1 MLHNS
6 VMALWKWLVP
16 ALAVVGLRADTIT
29 LAAGQNYLTIGADD
43 ALTVTTKA
51 ANAQTFERLY
61 AGNGCFYLQVNGT
74 GYVATNATTGALSV
88 TAATTATAEQFQTS
102 PAGSNVN
109 LVARSTS
116 GYVEVTGSTVVAN
129 ASAGNAT
136 AFALAATPDATP
148 QVEVDFANPRQ
159 KIDGFGAADA
169 FYTSWLMAH
178 PNKEQIYALLFGRE
192 TLGASIL
199 RVQNIY
205 AQQQTPTTTPFDPET
220 EEVVAKANEYR
231 GSPITVLMSSWSPP
245 PPLKASGQV
254 NCNGASQTE
263 PGCTLAKANGGGYNY
278 AGFAQYWFDSLNA
291 YASLGVTPDY
301 ISLQN
306 EPDWTPSGYAGCR
319 FDPTEEP
326 GGIYAGYKQALDA
339 VYTKLQTT
347 TNPPA
352 IVGPEVVG
360 IGYND
365 PENYLD
371 ALDANELGELG
382 AVAHHLYHGGD
393 SSGSAMPDSFN
404 GSMLQLAGAAPNKTL
419 WETEFDHSSD
429 QNSAMDTAWLIH
441 DSMATE
447 EASAY
452 LYWHYFWPNTT
463 ESPSDT
469 ASRNQLIYIDDPF
482 SPTSS
487 WLYPN
492 GYHINDYY
500 YALQHFSRFV
510 QPGFRRIASTTGLDE
525 LRATAY
531 YSQQERRLVFV
542 LINTS
547 GTDTLSPALVLP
559 PHGPRGSEGA
569 AVLGSSPLTPERP
582 AQRQYVSTAVYR
594 STFSGT
600 SERFALLGA
609 LPANGVVTLP
619 PQAVATVV
627 VTEVMPPC
635 GAYRPCHAPGSVLE

>member
-1 MLHNS
+1 
-6 VMALWKWLVP
+6 MALRKWLVP
-16 ALAVVGLRADTIT
+16 VLAVVGLRADTIT
-29 LAAGQNYLTIGADD
+29 LAAGQNYLTIGDDD

-61 AGNGCFYLQVNGT
+61 AGNGYFYLRVNGI
-74 GYVATNATTGALSV
+74 GYVRTDAATGALTVLANDTSV
-88 TAATTATAEQFQTS
+88 AEQFQTS

-116 GYVEVTGSTVVAN
+116 GYVEVSGSTVIAN

-136 AFALAATPDATP
+136 AFTLASTPDATP

-159 KIDGFGAADA
+159 KIAGFGAADA
-169 FYTSWLMAH
+169 FYTNWLTAH

-205 AQQQTPTTTPFDPET
+205 GQNQNSPFDPDT
-220 EEVVAKANEYR
+220 AEVVAKANQYR
-231 GSPITVLMSSWSPP
+231 GSPMTVLMTSWSPP
-245 PPLKASGQV
+245 GSLKASGQV
-254 NCNGASQTE
+254 SCDNTQPEA
-263 PGCTLAKANGGGYNY
+263 GCTLAKVNGGGYDY

-306 EPDWTPSGYAGCR
+306 EPDFTPYPPGYAACR
-319 FDPTEEP
+319 FDPTEEA

-339 VYTKLQTT
+339 VYTTLQTMP
-347 TNPPA
+347 NPPA
-352 IVGPEVVG
+352 MVGPEVVG

-365 PENYLD
+365 PENYLS
-371 ALDANELGELG
+371 ALDTDELGELG

-393 SSGSAMPDSFN
+393 SGAPDSFN
-404 GSMLQLAGAAPNKTL
+404 AAMLQLSGAAPGKTL

-429 QNSAMDTAWLIH
+429 QSTAMDTAWLIH
-441 DSMATE
+441 DAMATE

-452 LYWHYFWPNTT
+452 LYWSYFWPDTNQLVYIDNPFN
-463 ESPSDT
+463 SPS
-469 ASRNQLIYIDDPF
+469 
-482 SPTSS
+482 S
-487 WLYPN
+487 WQYPN

-510 QPGFRRIASTTGLDE
+510 QPGFQRIASMTGLDE

-531 YSQQERRLVFV
+531 YSAPEHQLVFV

-547 GTDTLSPALVLP
+547 NTDTLSPALVLP
-559 PHGPRGSEGA
+559 PYGPRGSQGGA
-569 AVLGSSPLTPERP
+569 TLDSSPRTVERP
-582 AQRQYVSTAVYR
+582 AQPQFITTAVYR

-600 SERFALLGA
+600 SERFALLGP

-627 VTEVMPPC
+627 VTDVRPPC
-635 GAYRPCHAPGSVLE
+635 GASRPCRTTASLLR